1 MSRNILIDNLE
12 ISDIV
17 ISIMPIDKKKLFQS
31 RKEYKKYCKRAAT
44 RSRRGETWSK
54 ESLPI
59 VYVNKSEITGTRR
72 PSNEPVDHITGSS
85 ESVVLQGMNK

>member
-1 MSRNILIDNLE
+1 MSRNILIDNIG

-31 RKEYKKYCKRAAT
+31 RKEYKKYCRRAAT
-44 RSRRGETWSK
+44 RGRRGETWSK

-59 VYVNKSEITGTRR
+59 VYVNKSEITGTKR
-72 PSNEPVDHITGSS
+72 PSNEPVDDITGSA
-85 ESVVLQGMNK
+85 ESSVLQGMNK